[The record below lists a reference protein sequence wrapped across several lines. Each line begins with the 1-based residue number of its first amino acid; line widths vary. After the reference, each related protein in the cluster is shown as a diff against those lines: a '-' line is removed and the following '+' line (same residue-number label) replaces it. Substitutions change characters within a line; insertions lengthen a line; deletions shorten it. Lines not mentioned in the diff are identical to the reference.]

1 MIEIDFN
8 GGIIS
13 VLKIATRKSPLALW
27 QAEFVKSKL
36 ASLYPDLKIELVK
49 MTTQGDQILNSPLS
63 KIGGKSLFIKELEVG
78 MNEGRADIA
87 VHSMKDVPYEL
98 PQGFEIGAILE
109 RENPFDAF
117 VSNDYNSI
125 SDLPNGAKLGSC
137 SLRRIV
143 QIKAIRPDLEILDLR
158 GNVNTRLKKLDDG
171 EYDAIILACS
181 GLSRLGFEDRIKQ
194 DLSPDESLP
203 AVGQGA
209 LGIEIKA
216 NDQEIR
222 SLIEPL
228 SHKRTMTE
236 VSAERA
242 LNATLQGGCSVAIGA
257 FATSKGSELKL
268 CGMVGNVNSGEII
281 RVEELG
287 ETSNP
292 IDLGIRAANK
302 LLSLGAR
309 ELLNEK

>member
-1 MIEIDFN
+1 M
-8 GGIIS
+8 
-13 VLKIATRKSPLALW
+13 LKIATRKSPLALW

-36 ASLYPDLKIELVK
+36 EAIYPDLKVELVK

-78 MNEGRADIA
+78 IMEGRADIA

-109 RENPFDAF
+109 RESPFDAF
-117 VSNDYNSI
+117 VSNDFNSI
-125 SDLPNGAKLGSC
+125 QDLPVGARLGSC

-143 QIKAIRPDLEILDLR
+143 QVKAMRPDLEILDLR

-181 GLSRLGFEDRIKQ
+181 GLTRLGFDNRIKQ
-194 DLSPDESLP
+194 DLSPDDSLP

-216 NDQEIR
+216 NDHEI
-222 SLIEPL
+222 SNLIKPL
-228 SHKRTMTE
+228 IHQKTQIE
-236 VSAERA
+236 VNAERA
-242 LNATLQGGCSVAIGA
+242 LNTTLQGGCSVAIGA
-257 FATSKGSELKL
+257 FATSEDSKL
-268 CGMVGNVNSGEII
+268 TLSGMVGNVDSGEII
-281 RVEELG
+281 RIQETG
-287 ETSNP
+287 ETSKP
-292 IDLGIRAANK
+292 IDLGIRAAKK

>member
-1 MIEIDFN
+1 MKSILF
-8 GGIIS
+8 GGIIT

-27 QAEFVKSKL
+27 QAEFVKSNL
-36 ASLYPDLKIELVK
+36 ESLNPGLDVELVK

-78 MNEGRADIA
+78 MMEGRADIA

-117 VSNDYNSI
+117 VSNAFNSI
-125 SDLPNGAKLGSC
+125 GDLPIGARVGSC

-143 QIKAIRPDLEILDLR
+143 QLKALRPDLVILDLR

-181 GLSRLGFEDRIKQ
+181 GLIRLGFEDRSKQ
-194 DLSPDESLP
+194 HLSPETSLP

-209 LGIEIKA
+209 LGIEIRS
-216 NDQEIR
+216 NDHEIS
-222 SLIEPL
+222 SLVKPL
-228 SHKRTMTE
+228 IHKKTLNE

-257 FATSKGSELKL
+257 FATSNGSELKL
-268 CGMVGNVNSGEII
+268 SGMVGNVASGKIL

-287 ETSNP
+287 EMNKPS
-292 IDLGIRAANK
+292 DLGIITAKK

-309 ELLNEK
+309 ELLNET

>member
-1 MIEIDFN
+1 M
-8 GGIIS
+8 
-13 VLKIATRKSPLALW
+13 LKIATRKSPLALW

-36 ASLYPDLKIELVK
+36 EDIYPDLKVELVK

-78 MNEGRADIA
+78 IMEGRADIA

-109 RENPFDAF
+109 RESPFDAF
-117 VSNDYNSI
+117 VSNDFNSI
-125 SDLPNGAKLGSC
+125 QDLPIGAKLGSC

-143 QIKAIRPDLEILDLR
+143 QVKAMRPDLEILDLR

-181 GLSRLGFEDRIKQ
+181 GLTRLGFDNRIKQ
-194 DLSPDESLP
+194 DLSPDDSLP

-216 NDQEIR
+216 NDHEI
-222 SLIEPL
+222 SGLIKPL
-228 SHKRTMTE
+228 IHQKTQIE
-236 VSAERA
+236 VNAERA
-242 LNATLQGGCSVAIGA
+242 LNTALQGGCSVAIGA
-257 FATSKGSELKL
+257 FATSEDSKL
-268 CGMVGNVNSGEII
+268 TLSGMVGNVDSGEII
-281 RVEELG
+281 RVQETG
-287 ETSNP
+287 ETSKA
-292 IDLGIRAANK
+292 IDLGIRAAKK

>member
-1 MIEIDFN
+1 M
-8 GGIIS
+8 
-13 VLKIATRKSPLALW
+13 LKIATRKSPLALW

-36 ASLYPDLKIELVK
+36 ETIYPDLKVELVK

-78 MNEGRADIA
+78 IMEGRADIA

-109 RENPFDAF
+109 RESPFDAF
-117 VSNDYNSI
+117 VSNDFNSI
-125 SDLPNGAKLGSC
+125 QDLPVGARLGSC

-143 QIKAIRPDLEILDLR
+143 QVKAMRPDLEILDLR

-181 GLSRLGFEDRIKQ
+181 GLTRLGFDNRIKQ
-194 DLSPDESLP
+194 DLSPDDSLP

-216 NDQEIR
+216 NDHEIS
-222 SLIEPL
+222 SLIKPL
-228 SHKRTMTE
+228 IHQKTQIE
-236 VSAERA
+236 VNAERA

-257 FATSKGSELKL
+257 FATSEDSKL
-268 CGMVGNVNSGEII
+268 TLSGMVGNVDSGEII
-281 RVEELG
+281 RVQEHG
-287 ETSNP
+287 ETSKP
-292 IDLGIRAANK
+292 VDLGIRAAKK

>member
-117 VSNDYNSI
+117 VSNDYNTI
-125 SDLPNGAKLGSC
+125 EELPIGAKLGSC

-143 QIKAIRPDLEILDLR
+143 QIKAMRPDLEILDLR

-216 NDQEIR
+216 NDQKIS

-268 CGMVGNVNSGEII
+268 CGMVGNVDSGEII

-292 IDLGIRAANK
+292 IDLGVRAANK
-302 LLSLGAR
+302 LLSMGAR

>member
-1 MIEIDFN
+1 M
-8 GGIIS
+8 
-13 VLKIATRKSPLALW
+13 LKIATRKSPLALW
-27 QAEFVKSKL
+27 QAEFVKSNL
-36 ASLYPDLKIELVK
+36 ESLNPGLDVELVK

-78 MNEGRADIA
+78 MMEGRADIA

-109 RENPFDAF
+109 RENPFDAY
-117 VSNDYNSI
+117 VSNTFNSI
-125 SDLPNGAKLGSC
+125 DDLPIGARVGSC

-143 QIKAIRPDLEILDLR
+143 QLKALRPDLVILDLR

-181 GLSRLGFEDRIKQ
+181 GLIRLGFEDRIKQ
-194 DLSPDESLP
+194 HLSPETSLP

-209 LGIEIKA
+209 LGIEIRS
-216 NDQEIR
+216 NDHEIS
-222 SLIEPL
+222 SLVKPL
-228 SHKRTMTE
+228 IHKKTLNE

-257 FATSKGSELKL
+257 FATSNGSELKL
-268 CGMVGNVNSGEII
+268 SGMVGNVASGKIL

-287 ETSNP
+287 DMNKP
-292 IDLGIRAANK
+292 LDLGIITAKK

-309 ELLNEK
+309 ELLNET

>member
-117 VSNDYNSI
+117 VSNDYNTI
-125 SDLPNGAKLGSC
+125 EELPIGAKLGSC

-143 QIKAIRPDLEILDLR
+143 QIKAMRPDLEILDLR

-194 DLSPDESLP
+194 DLSPDDSLP

-209 LGIEIKA
+209 LGIEIKV
-216 NDQEIR
+216 NDHKIS

-268 CGMVGNVNSGEII
+268 CGMVGNVDSGEII

>member
-1 MIEIDFN
+1 M
-8 GGIIS
+8 
-13 VLKIATRKSPLALW
+13 LKIATRKSPLALW

-36 ASLYPDLKIELVK
+36 ETIYPDLKVELVK

-78 MNEGRADIA
+78 IMEGRADIA

-117 VSNDYNSI
+117 VSNDFNSI
-125 SDLPNGAKLGSC
+125 QDLPIGAKLGSC

-143 QIKAIRPDLEILDLR
+143 QVKAMRPDLEILDIR
-158 GNVNTRLKKLDDG
+158 GNVNTRLKKLDNG

-181 GLSRLGFEDRIKQ
+181 GLTRLGFDNRIKQ
-194 DLSPDESLP
+194 DLSPDDSLP

-216 NDQEIR
+216 NDHEIS
-222 SLIEPL
+222 SLIKPL
-228 SHKRTMTE
+228 IHQKTQIE

-242 LNATLQGGCSVAIGA
+242 LNTTLQGGCSVAIGA
-257 FATSKGSELKL
+257 FATSEDSKL
-268 CGMVGNVNSGEII
+268 TLSGMVGNVDSGEII
-281 RVEELG
+281 RIQETG
-287 ETSNP
+287 ETSKP
-292 IDLGIRAANK
+292 IDLGIRAAKK

>member
-1 MIEIDFN
+1 M
-8 GGIIS
+8 
-13 VLKIATRKSPLALW
+13 LKIATRKSPLALW

-36 ASLYPDLKIELVK
+36 ETIYPDLKVELVK

-78 MNEGRADIA
+78 IMEGRADIA

-117 VSNDYNSI
+117 VSNDFNSI
-125 SDLPNGAKLGSC
+125 QDLPIGAKLGSC

-143 QIKAIRPDLEILDLR
+143 QVKAMRPDLEILDLR

-181 GLSRLGFEDRIKQ
+181 GLTRLGFDNRIKQ
-194 DLSPDESLP
+194 DLSPDDSLP

-216 NDQEIR
+216 NDHEIS
-222 SLIEPL
+222 SLIKPL
-228 SHKRTMTE
+228 IHQKTQIE
-236 VSAERA
+236 VNAERA
-242 LNATLQGGCSVAIGA
+242 LNTTLQGGCSVAIGA
-257 FATSKGSELKL
+257 FATSEDSKL
-268 CGMVGNVNSGEII
+268 TLSGMVGNVDSGEII
-281 RVEELG
+281 RVQETG
-287 ETSNP
+287 ETSKP
-292 IDLGIRAANK
+292 IDLGIRAAKK

>member
-1 MIEIDFN
+1 M
-8 GGIIS
+8 
-13 VLKIATRKSPLALW
+13 LKIATRKSPLALW
-27 QAEFVKSKL
+27 QAEFVKSNL
-36 ASLYPDLKIELVK
+36 ESLNPGLDVELVK

-78 MNEGRADIA
+78 MMEGRADIA

-117 VSNDYNSI
+117 VSNAFNSI
-125 SDLPNGAKLGSC
+125 GDLPIGARVGSC

-143 QIKAIRPDLEILDLR
+143 QLKALRPDLVILDLR

-181 GLSRLGFEDRIKQ
+181 GLIRLGFEDRIKQ
-194 DLSPDESLP
+194 HLSPETSLP

-209 LGIEIKA
+209 LGIEIRS
-216 NDQEIR
+216 NDHEIS
-222 SLIEPL
+222 SLVKPL
-228 SHKRTMTE
+228 IHKKTLNE

-257 FATSKGSELKL
+257 FATSNGSELKL
-268 CGMVGNVNSGEII
+268 SGMVGNVASGKIL

-287 ETSNP
+287 DMNKP
-292 IDLGIRAANK
+292 LDIGIITAKK
-302 LLSLGAR
+302 LISLGAR
-309 ELLNEK
+309 ELLNET

>member
-1 MIEIDFN
+1 M
-8 GGIIS
+8 
-13 VLKIATRKSPLALW
+13 LKIATRKSPLALW

-36 ASLYPDLKIELVK
+36 EDIYPDLKVELVK

-78 MNEGRADIA
+78 IMEGRADIA

-109 RENPFDAF
+109 RESPFDAF
-117 VSNDYNSI
+117 VSNDFNSI
-125 SDLPNGAKLGSC
+125 QDLPIGAKLGSC

-143 QIKAIRPDLEILDLR
+143 QVKAMRPDLEILDLR

-181 GLSRLGFEDRIKQ
+181 GLTRLGFDNRIKQ
-194 DLSPDESLP
+194 DLSPDDSLP

-216 NDQEIR
+216 NDHEI
-222 SLIEPL
+222 SNLIKPL
-228 SHKRTMTE
+228 IHQKTQIE
-236 VSAERA
+236 VNAERA

-257 FATSKGSELKL
+257 FATSEDSKL
-268 CGMVGNVNSGEII
+268 TLSGMVGNVDSGEII
-281 RVEELG
+281 RIQETG
-287 ETSNP
+287 ETSKP
-292 IDLGIRAANK
+292 IDLGIRAAKK

>member
-1 MIEIDFN
+1 M
-8 GGIIS
+8 
-13 VLKIATRKSPLALW
+13 LKIATRKSPLALW
-27 QAEFVKSKL
+27 QAEFVKSNL
-36 ASLYPDLKIELVK
+36 ESLNPGLDVELVK

-78 MNEGRADIA
+78 MMEGRADIA

-117 VSNDYNSI
+117 VSNAFNSI
-125 SDLPNGAKLGSC
+125 GDLPIGARVGSC

-143 QIKAIRPDLEILDLR
+143 QLKALRPDLVILDLR

-181 GLSRLGFEDRIKQ
+181 GLIRLGFEDRIKQ
-194 DLSPDESLP
+194 HLSPETSLP

-209 LGIEIKA
+209 LGIEIRS
-216 NDQEIR
+216 NDHEIS
-222 SLIEPL
+222 SLIKPL
-228 SHKRTMTE
+228 IHKKTLNE

-257 FATSKGSELKL
+257 FATSNGSELKL
-268 CGMVGNVNSGEII
+268 SGMVGNVASGKIL

-287 ETSNP
+287 DMNKP
-292 IDLGIRAANK
+292 LDLGIITAKK

-309 ELLNEK
+309 ELLNET

>member
-27 QAEFVKSKL
+27 QAKFVKSKL

-63 KIGGKSLFIKELEVG
+63 KIGGKSLFIKELEIG

-194 DLSPDESLP
+194 DLSPNDSLP

-216 NDQEIR
+216 NDHKIS

-268 CGMVGNVNSGEII
+268 CGMVGNVDSGEII

>member
-1 MIEIDFN
+1 
-8 GGIIS
+8 
-13 VLKIATRKSPLALW
+13 VLKIATRKSPLAIW

-36 ASLYPDLKIELVK
+36 ENIYPDLKVELVK

-78 MNEGRADIA
+78 IMEGRADIA

-109 RENPFDAF
+109 RDNPFDAF
-117 VSNDYNSI
+117 VSNDFNSI
-125 SDLPNGAKLGSC
+125 QDLPIGAKLGSC

-143 QIKAIRPDLEILDLR
+143 QIKAMRPDLEILDLR

-181 GLSRLGFEDRIKQ
+181 GLTRLGFDNRIKQ
-194 DLSPDESLP
+194 DLSPDDSLP

-216 NDQEIR
+216 NDHEIS
-222 SLIEPL
+222 SLIKPL
-228 SHKRTMTE
+228 IHQKTQIE
-236 VSAERA
+236 VNAERA
-242 LNATLQGGCSVAIGA
+242 LNTTLQGGCSVAIGA
-257 FATSKGSELKL
+257 FATSEDSKL
-268 CGMVGNVNSGEII
+268 TLSGMVGNVDSGEII
-281 RVEELG
+281 RIQETG
-287 ETSNP
+287 ETSKP
-292 IDLGIRAANK
+292 IDLGIRAAKK

>member
-1 MIEIDFN
+1 M
-8 GGIIS
+8 
-13 VLKIATRKSPLALW
+13 LKIATRKSPLALW

-36 ASLYPDLKIELVK
+36 ETIYPDLKVELVK

-78 MNEGRADIA
+78 IMEGRADIA
-87 VHSMKDVPYEL
+87 VHSMKDIPYEL

-109 RENPFDAF
+109 RESPFDAF
-117 VSNDYNSI
+117 VSNDFNSI
-125 SDLPNGAKLGSC
+125 QDLPVGARLGSC

-143 QIKAIRPDLEILDLR
+143 QVKALRPDLEILDLR

-181 GLSRLGFEDRIKQ
+181 GLARLGFDNRIKQ
-194 DLSPDESLP
+194 DLSPDDSLP

-209 LGIEIKA
+209 LGIEIEA
-216 NDQEIR
+216 NDHEI
-222 SLIEPL
+222 SNLIKPL
-228 SHKRTMTE
+228 IHKKTQIE

-257 FATSKGSELKL
+257 FATSEDSKL
-268 CGMVGNVNSGEII
+268 TLSGMVGNVDSGEII
-281 RVEELG
+281 RVQETG
-287 ETSNP
+287 ETSKP
-292 IDLGIRAANK
+292 IDLGIRAAKK

>member
-117 VSNDYNSI
+117 VSNDYNTI
-125 SDLPNGAKLGSC
+125 EELPIGAKLGSC

-143 QIKAIRPDLEILDLR
+143 QIKAMRPDLEILDLR

-216 NDQEIR
+216 NDHKIS

-268 CGMVGNVNSGEII
+268 CGMVGNVDSGEII

-292 IDLGIRAANK
+292 IDLGVRAANK

>member
-1 MIEIDFN
+1 M
-8 GGIIS
+8 
-13 VLKIATRKSPLALW
+13 LKIATRKSPLAIW

-36 ASLYPDLKIELVK
+36 ENIYPDLKVELVK

-78 MNEGRADIA
+78 IMEGRADIA

-109 RENPFDAF
+109 RESPFDAF
-117 VSNDYNSI
+117 VSNDFNSI
-125 SDLPNGAKLGSC
+125 QDLPIGAKLGSC

-143 QIKAIRPDLEILDLR
+143 QVKALRPDLEILDLR

-181 GLSRLGFEDRIKQ
+181 GLTRLGFDNRIKQ
-194 DLSPDESLP
+194 DLSPDDSLP

-216 NDQEIR
+216 NNHEIS
-222 SLIEPL
+222 SLIKPL
-228 SHKRTMTE
+228 IHQKTQIE
-236 VSAERA
+236 VNAERA
-242 LNATLQGGCSVAIGA
+242 LNTALQGGCSVAIGA
-257 FATSKGSELKL
+257 FATSEDSKL
-268 CGMVGNVNSGEII
+268 TLSGMVGNVDSGEII
-281 RVEELG
+281 RVQETG
-287 ETSNP
+287 EKSKP
-292 IDLGIRAANK
+292 IDLGIRAAKK

>member
-1 MIEIDFN
+1 M
-8 GGIIS
+8 
-13 VLKIATRKSPLALW
+13 LKIATRKSPLALW
-27 QAEFVKSKL
+27 QAEFVKSNL
-36 ASLYPDLKIELVK
+36 ESLNPGLDVELVK

-78 MNEGRADIA
+78 MMEGRADIA

-117 VSNDYNSI
+117 VSNAFNSI
-125 SDLPNGAKLGSC
+125 GDLPIGARVGSC

-143 QIKAIRPDLEILDLR
+143 QLKALRPDLVILDLR

-181 GLSRLGFEDRIKQ
+181 GLIRLGFEDRIKQ
-194 DLSPDESLP
+194 HLSPETSLP

-209 LGIEIKA
+209 LGIELRS
-216 NDQEIR
+216 NDHEIS
-222 SLIEPL
+222 SLVKPL
-228 SHKRTMTE
+228 IHKKTLNE

-257 FATSKGSELKL
+257 FATSNGSELKL
-268 CGMVGNVNSGEII
+268 SGMVGNVASGKIL

-287 ETSNP
+287 DMNKP
-292 IDLGIRAANK
+292 LDLGIITAKK

-309 ELLNEK
+309 ELLNET

>member
-1 MIEIDFN
+1 M
-8 GGIIS
+8 
-13 VLKIATRKSPLALW
+13 LKIATRKSPLAIW

-36 ASLYPDLKIELVK
+36 ENIYPDLKVELVK

-78 MNEGRADIA
+78 IMEGRADIA

-117 VSNDYNSI
+117 VSNDFNSI
-125 SDLPNGAKLGSC
+125 QDLPIGARLGSC

-143 QIKAIRPDLEILDLR
+143 QVKALRPDLEILDLR

-181 GLSRLGFEDRIKQ
+181 GLTRLGFDNRIKQ
-194 DLSPDESLP
+194 DLSPDDSLP

-216 NDQEIR
+216 NDHEI
-222 SLIEPL
+222 SNLIKPL
-228 SHKRTMTE
+228 IHQKTQIE
-236 VSAERA
+236 VNAERA
-242 LNATLQGGCSVAIGA
+242 LNTALQGGCSVAIGA
-257 FATSKGSELKL
+257 FATSEDSKL
-268 CGMVGNVNSGEII
+268 TLSGMVGNVDSGEII
-281 RVEELG
+281 RIQETG
-287 ETSNP
+287 ETSKP
-292 IDLGIRAANK
+292 IDLGIRAAKK

>member
-1 MIEIDFN
+1 MIGIDFN

-117 VSNDYNSI
+117 VSNDYNTI
-125 SDLPNGAKLGSC
+125 EELPIGAKLGSC

-143 QIKAIRPDLEILDLR
+143 QIKAMRPDLEILDLR

-209 LGIEIKA
+209 LGIEIKV
-216 NDQEIR
+216 NDHKIS

-268 CGMVGNVNSGEII
+268 CGMVGNVDSGEII

-292 IDLGIRAANK
+292 IDLGVRAANK

>member
-1 MIEIDFN
+1 M
-8 GGIIS
+8 
-13 VLKIATRKSPLALW
+13 LKIATRKSPLALW

-36 ASLYPDLKIELVK
+36 ETIYPDLKVELVK

-78 MNEGRADIA
+78 IMEGRADIA
-87 VHSMKDVPYEL
+87 VHSMKDIPYEL

-109 RENPFDAF
+109 RESPFDAF
-117 VSNDYNSI
+117 VSNDFNSI
-125 SDLPNGAKLGSC
+125 QDLPVGSRLGSC

-143 QIKAIRPDLEILDLR
+143 QVKALRPDLEILDLR

-181 GLSRLGFEDRIKQ
+181 GLARLGFDNRIKQ
-194 DLSPDESLP
+194 DLSHDDSLP

-209 LGIEIKA
+209 LGIEIEA
-216 NDQEIR
+216 NDHDIS
-222 SLIEPL
+222 SLIKTL
-228 SHKRTMTE
+228 IHKKTQIE

-257 FATSKGSELKL
+257 FATSEDSKL
-268 CGMVGNVNSGEII
+268 TLSGMVGNVDSGEII
-281 RVEELG
+281 RVQETG
-287 ETSNP
+287 ETSKP
-292 IDLGIRAANK
+292 IDLGIRAAKK

>member
-1 MIEIDFN
+1 M
-8 GGIIS
+8 
-13 VLKIATRKSPLALW
+13 LKIATRKSPLALW

-36 ASLYPDLKIELVK
+36 EAIYPDLKVELVK

-78 MNEGRADIA
+78 IMEGRADIA

-109 RENPFDAF
+109 RESPFDAF
-117 VSNDYNSI
+117 VSNDFNSI
-125 SDLPNGAKLGSC
+125 QDLPIGAKLGSC

-143 QIKAIRPDLEILDLR
+143 QVKAMRPDLEILDLR

-181 GLSRLGFEDRIKQ
+181 GLTRLGFDNRIKQ
-194 DLSPDESLP
+194 DLSPDDSLP

-216 NDQEIR
+216 NDHEI
-222 SLIEPL
+222 SNLIKPL
-228 SHKRTMTE
+228 IHQKTQIE
-236 VSAERA
+236 VNAERA

-257 FATSKGSELKL
+257 FATSEDSKL
-268 CGMVGNVNSGEII
+268 TLSGMVGNVDSGEII
-281 RVEELG
+281 RVQETG
-287 ETSNP
+287 ETSKP
-292 IDLGIRAANK
+292 IDLGIRAAKK

>member
-117 VSNDYNSI
+117 VSNDYNTI
-125 SDLPNGAKLGSC
+125 EELPIGSKLGSC

-194 DLSPDESLP
+194 DLSPNDSLP

-216 NDQEIR
+216 NDQEIS

-281 RVEELG
+281 RVKELG

>member
-1 MIEIDFN
+1 M
-8 GGIIS
+8 
-13 VLKIATRKSPLALW
+13 LKIATRKSPLALW

-36 ASLYPDLKIELVK
+36 EAIYPDLKVELVK

-78 MNEGRADIA
+78 IMEGRADIA

-109 RENPFDAF
+109 RESPFDAF
-117 VSNDYNSI
+117 VSNDFNSI
-125 SDLPNGAKLGSC
+125 QDLPIGAKLGSC

-143 QIKAIRPDLEILDLR
+143 QVKAMRPDLEILDLR

-181 GLSRLGFEDRIKQ
+181 GLTRLGFDNRIKQ
-194 DLSPDESLP
+194 DLSPDDSLP

-216 NDQEIR
+216 NDHEI
-222 SLIEPL
+222 SNLIKPL
-228 SHKRTMTE
+228 IHQKTQIE
-236 VSAERA
+236 VNAERA
-242 LNATLQGGCSVAIGA
+242 LNTTLQGGCSVAIGA
-257 FATSKGSELKL
+257 FAMSEDSKLTLS
-268 CGMVGNVNSGEII
+268 GMVGNVDSGEII
-281 RVEELG
+281 RIQETG
-287 ETSNP
+287 ETSKP
-292 IDLGIRAANK
+292 IDLGIRAAKK

>member
-1 MIEIDFN
+1 M
-8 GGIIS
+8 
-13 VLKIATRKSPLALW
+13 LKIATRKSPLALW

-36 ASLYPDLKIELVK
+36 ETIYSDLKVELVK

-78 MNEGRADIA
+78 IMEGRADIA

-109 RENPFDAF
+109 RESPFDAF
-117 VSNDYNSI
+117 VSNDFNSI
-125 SDLPNGAKLGSC
+125 QDLPVGARLGSC

-143 QIKAIRPDLEILDLR
+143 QVKALRPDLEILDLR

-181 GLSRLGFEDRIKQ
+181 GLARLGFDNRIKQ
-194 DLSPDESLP
+194 DLSPDDSLP

-209 LGIEIKA
+209 LGIEIEA
-216 NDQEIR
+216 NDHEIS
-222 SLIEPL
+222 SLIKPL
-228 SHKRTMTE
+228 IHKKTQIE

-257 FATSKGSELKL
+257 FATSEDSKL
-268 CGMVGNVNSGEII
+268 TLSGMVGNVDSGEII
-281 RVEELG
+281 RVQETG
-287 ETSNP
+287 ETSKP
-292 IDLGIRAANK
+292 IDLGIRAAKK

>member
-1 MIEIDFN
+1 M
-8 GGIIS
+8 
-13 VLKIATRKSPLALW
+13 LKIATRKSPLALW

-36 ASLYPDLKIELVK
+36 EDIYPDLKVELVK

-78 MNEGRADIA
+78 IMEGRADIA

-117 VSNDYNSI
+117 VSNDFNSI
-125 SDLPNGAKLGSC
+125 QDLPIGAKLGSC

-143 QIKAIRPDLEILDLR
+143 QVKAMRPDLEILDLR

-181 GLSRLGFEDRIKQ
+181 GLTRLGFDNRIKQ
-194 DLSPDESLP
+194 DLSPDDSLP

-216 NDQEIR
+216 NDHEIS
-222 SLIEPL
+222 SLIKPL
-228 SHKRTMTE
+228 IHQKTQIE
-236 VSAERA
+236 VNAERA
-242 LNATLQGGCSVAIGA
+242 LNTTLKGGCSVAIGA
-257 FATSKGSELKL
+257 FATSEDSKL
-268 CGMVGNVNSGEII
+268 TLSGMVGNVDSGEII
-281 RVEELG
+281 RVQETG
-287 ETSNP
+287 ETSKL
-292 IDLGIRAANK
+292 IDLGIRAAKK
-302 LLSLGAR
+302 LLSLGAI

>member
-1 MIEIDFN
+1 M
-8 GGIIS
+8 
-13 VLKIATRKSPLALW
+13 LKIATRKSPLALW

-36 ASLYPDLKIELVK
+36 ETIYPDLKVELVK

-78 MNEGRADIA
+78 IMEGRADIA

-109 RENPFDAF
+109 RESPFDAF
-117 VSNDYNSI
+117 VSNDFNSI
-125 SDLPNGAKLGSC
+125 QDLPVGARLGSC

-143 QIKAIRPDLEILDLR
+143 QVKALRPDLEILDLR

-181 GLSRLGFEDRIKQ
+181 GLARLGFDNRIKQ
-194 DLSPDESLP
+194 DLSPDDSLP

-209 LGIEIKA
+209 LGIEIEA
-216 NDQEIR
+216 NDHEIS
-222 SLIEPL
+222 SLIKPL
-228 SHKRTMTE
+228 IHQKTQIE

-257 FATSKGSELKL
+257 FATSEDSKL
-268 CGMVGNVNSGEII
+268 TLSGMVGNVDSGEII
-281 RVEELG
+281 RVQETG
-287 ETSNP
+287 ETSKP
-292 IDLGIRAANK
+292 IDLGIRAAKK

>member
-1 MIEIDFN
+1 M
-8 GGIIS
+8 
-13 VLKIATRKSPLALW
+13 LKIATRKSPLALW

-36 ASLYPDLKIELVK
+36 ETIYPDLKVELVK

-78 MNEGRADIA
+78 IMEGRADIA

-109 RENPFDAF
+109 RESPFDAF
-117 VSNDYNSI
+117 VSNDFNSI
-125 SDLPNGAKLGSC
+125 QDLPVGARLGSC

-143 QIKAIRPDLEILDLR
+143 QVKALRPDLEILDLR

-181 GLSRLGFEDRIKQ
+181 GLTRLGFDNRIKQ
-194 DLSPDESLP
+194 DLSPDDSLP

-216 NDQEIR
+216 NDHEIS
-222 SLIEPL
+222 SLIKPL
-228 SHKRTMTE
+228 IHQKTQIE
-236 VSAERA
+236 VNAERA
-242 LNATLQGGCSVAIGA
+242 LNTTLQGGCSVAIGA
-257 FATSKGSELKL
+257 FATSEDSKL
-268 CGMVGNVNSGEII
+268 TLSGMVGNVDSGEII
-281 RVEELG
+281 RVQETG
-287 ETSNP
+287 ETSKP
-292 IDLGIRAANK
+292 IDLGIRAAKK

>member
-1 MIEIDFN
+1 M
-8 GGIIS
+8 
-13 VLKIATRKSPLALW
+13 LKIATRKSPLAIW

-36 ASLYPDLKIELVK
+36 ENIYPDLKVELVK

-78 MNEGRADIA
+78 IMEGRADIA
-87 VHSMKDVPYEL
+87 VHSMKDIPYEL

-109 RENPFDAF
+109 RESPFDAF
-117 VSNDYNSI
+117 VSNDFNSI
-125 SDLPNGAKLGSC
+125 QDLPVGARLGSC

-143 QIKAIRPDLEILDLR
+143 QVKALRPDLEILDLR

-181 GLSRLGFEDRIKQ
+181 GLTRLGFDNRIKQ
-194 DLSPDESLP
+194 DLSPDDSLP

-209 LGIEIKA
+209 LGIEIEA
-216 NDQEIR
+216 NDHEIS
-222 SLIEPL
+222 SLIKPL
-228 SHKRTMTE
+228 IHKKTQIE

-257 FATSKGSELKL
+257 FATSENSKL
-268 CGMVGNVNSGEII
+268 TLSGMVGNVDSGEII
-281 RVEELG
+281 RVQETG
-287 ETSNP
+287 ETSKP
-292 IDLGIRAANK
+292 IDLGIRAAKK

>member
-1 MIEIDFN
+1 M
-8 GGIIS
+8 
-13 VLKIATRKSPLALW
+13 LKIATRKSPLALW

-36 ASLYPDLKIELVK
+36 ETIYPDLKVELVK

-78 MNEGRADIA
+78 IMEGRADIA
-87 VHSMKDVPYEL
+87 VHSMKDIPYEL

-109 RENPFDAF
+109 RESPFDAF
-117 VSNDYNSI
+117 VSNDFNSI
-125 SDLPNGAKLGSC
+125 QDLPVGARLGSC

-143 QIKAIRPDLEILDLR
+143 QVKALRPDLEILDLR

-181 GLSRLGFEDRIKQ
+181 GLARLGFDNRIKQ
-194 DLSPDESLP
+194 DLSPDDSLP

-209 LGIEIKA
+209 LGIEIEA
-216 NDQEIR
+216 NDHEIS
-222 SLIEPL
+222 SLIKPL
-228 SHKRTMTE
+228 IHKKTQIE

-257 FATSKGSELKL
+257 FPTSENSKL
-268 CGMVGNVNSGEII
+268 TLSGMVGNVDSGEII
-281 RVEELG
+281 RVQETG
-287 ETSNP
+287 ETSKP
-292 IDLGIRAANK
+292 IDLGIRAAKK

>member
-1 MIEIDFN
+1 LKSILF
-8 GGIIS
+8 GGIIT

-27 QAEFVKSKL
+27 QAEFVKSNL
-36 ASLYPDLKIELVK
+36 ESLNPGLDVELVK

-78 MNEGRADIA
+78 MMEGRADIA

-117 VSNDYNSI
+117 VSNAFNSI
-125 SDLPNGAKLGSC
+125 GDLPIGARLGSC

-143 QIKAIRPDLEILDLR
+143 QLKALRPDLVILDLR

-181 GLSRLGFEDRIKQ
+181 GLIRLGFEDRIKQ
-194 DLSPDESLP
+194 HLSPETSLP

-209 LGIEIKA
+209 LGIEIRS
-216 NDQEIR
+216 NDHEIS
-222 SLIEPL
+222 SLVKPL
-228 SHKRTMTE
+228 IHKKTLNE

-257 FATSKGSELKL
+257 FATSNGSELKL
-268 CGMVGNVNSGEII
+268 SGMVGNVASGKIL

-287 ETSNP
+287 DMNKP
-292 IDLGIRAANK
+292 LDLGIITAKK

-309 ELLNEK
+309 ELLNET